1 MSRLWLKEPW
11 GVFGI
16 PDLALLEA
24 AWEGTCISQAHAL
37 QAWGVGPQQ
46 MSGFGS
52 QGLEPDAENE
62 ACNSFPH

>member
-1 MSRLWLKEPW
+1 MWGAVGSLSALDPAWL
-11 GVFGI
+11 GGGLGR
-16 PDLALLEA
+16 DLCFSSPHPRGL
-24 AWEGTCISQAHAL
+24 
-37 QAWGVGPQQ
+37 GVGPKQ

>member
-1 MSRLWLKEPW
+1 MGSLWDPRSGLA
-11 GVFGI
+11 GGSLGR
-16 PDLALLEA
+16 DLYFSSTHPPGL
-24 AWEGTCISQAHAL
+24 
-37 QAWGVGPQQ
+37 GVGPQQ